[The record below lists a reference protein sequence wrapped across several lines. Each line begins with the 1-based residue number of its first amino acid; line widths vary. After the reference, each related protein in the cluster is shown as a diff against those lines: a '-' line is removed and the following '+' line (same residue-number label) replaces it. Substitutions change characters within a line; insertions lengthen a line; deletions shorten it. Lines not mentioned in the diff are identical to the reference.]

1 MWHLTPSAEYGMLET
16 LLMAVAGLW
25 RKKLAKQKNSKQV
38 GKSSHVSITKSQKI
52 DTFFFF

>member
-52 DTFFFF
+52 DTFFF